1 MGVEV
6 DDNFALGRGDFFH
19 ADVPIPLQTRPILQ
33 AVVRY
38 VVDVVRNDARAP
50 PIERVHAQLVDV
62 DAPEDELAERLGPV
76 AKILQIHSWTSRGQ
90 LAAQHP
96 RPNSALGELG

>member
-1 MGVEV
+1 MTSLRNSWGYF
-6 DDNFALGRGDFFH
+6 DH

-38 VVDVVRNDARAP
+38 VVDVVRHDARAP
-50 PIERVHAQLVDV
+50 PIERVDAQPVEG

-76 AKILQIHSWTSRGQ
+76 AKILQINSWTSRGQ
-90 LAAQHP
+90 LAARHP